1 MEKCVAYERCGACAM
16 LETPYAE
23 QLARKRDAVARAF
36 RAESLR
42 VQVQD
47 VCGMEEPF
55 HYRNKVIAAVSMRG
69 SRIVCGLYEE
79 SSHRVVPMAG
89 CLLQDERLNAVLATL
104 ESLLN
109 SLKIKP
115 FGYGGTLKHILLR
128 LGARTGQVLVV
139 LVTSEEL
146 MHGRKELLARLR
158 AAHPEIKTAVQIIQP
173 RQTSVV
179 LGEREK
185 VLFGPGYIVDELL
198 GRRYKISARS
208 FYQVN
213 PLQTERLYAKA
224 LSLAALQPGETLLDA
239 YCGIGTIG
247 LSAVGASSVFGVQN
261 RPNRTSEPEKR
272 ASGVQNGAECTS
284 GAENGASGVQQ
295 QPDLHPGAEAVRVI
309 GVEINRDAV
318 QDAIANARANGIR
331 DARFYCADVSA
342 FMRDF
347 DAPVDVLMLDPPRAG
362 CDEEFL
368 RAVLQMAPRR
378 IVYVSCNPAT
388 QARDVAF
395 LTARSRRG
403 APSYALAPEAW
414 PFDLFPHTAHV
425 ENIVSLVR

>member
-1 MEKCVAYERCGACAM
+1 MEQCVAYERCGACQG
-16 LETPYAE
+16 LGTPYAG
-23 QLARKRDAVARAF
+23 QLAWKRDVVAQAF
-36 RAESLR
+36 RAEGLR

-69 SRIVCGLYEE
+69 SRVVCGLYEE

-89 CLLQDERLNAVLATL
+89 CLLQDERLNTVLATL
-104 ESLLN
+104 DALLN

-115 FGYGGTLKHILLR
+115 FGYGGTLKHVLLR
-128 LGARTGQVLVV
+128 LGASTGEVLLV

-158 AAHPEIKTAVQIIQP
+158 AAHPEIKTVVQNIQP

-179 LGEREK
+179 LGPREK
-185 VLFGPGYIVDELL
+185 VLFGPGYIVNELL

-213 PLQTERLYAKA
+213 LSQTERLYAKA
-224 LSLAALQPGETLLDA
+224 LSLAALQPGETLMDA

-247 LSAVGASSVFGVQN
+247 LSAEG
-261 RPNRTSEPEKR
+261 
-272 ASGVQNGAECTS
+272 
-284 GAENGASGVQQ
+284 
-295 QPDLHPGAEAVRVI
+295 VRVI

-331 DARFYCADVSA
+331 DARFYSADVSA

-395 LTARSRRG
+395 LTARPRRG
-403 APSYALAPEAW
+403 APSYALAPESW

-425 ENIVSLVR
+425 ENIVSLTLTC

>member
-1 MEKCVAYERCGACAM
+1 M
-16 LETPYAE
+16 LGVPYAE
-23 QLARKRDAVARAF
+23 QLARKRESVVQAF
-36 RAESLR
+36 RDAGLR
-42 VQVQD
+42 IRVQD
-47 VCGMEEPF
+47 VCGMEEPY
-55 HYRNKVIAAVSMRG
+55 HYRNKVIAAVSMQG
-69 SRIVCGLYEE
+69 SRVVCGLYEE
-79 SSHRVVPMAG
+79 YSHRVVPLAG
-89 CLLQDERLNAVLATL
+89 CLLQDERLNAVLTVL
-104 ESLLN
+104 VKSLN
-109 SLKIKP
+109 DLKIKP

-146 MHGRKELLARLR
+146 LHGRKELLARLR
-158 AAHPEIKTAVQIIQP
+158 AACPSVTTIVQNIQP

-179 LGEREK
+179 LGPREK
-185 VLFGPGYIVDELL
+185 VLYGPGFIADELL

-213 PLQTERLYAKA
+213 PAQTERLYGQA
-224 LSLAALQPGETLLDA
+224 LSLAALRPGDTLMDA

-247 LSAVGASSVFGVQN
+247 LSATG
-261 RPNRTSEPEKR
+261 E
-272 ASGVQNGAECTS
+272 
-284 GAENGASGVQQ
+284 
-295 QPDLHPGAEAVRVI
+295 DIRVI

-318 QDAIANARANGIR
+318 QDAIANARANGVR
-331 DARFYCADVSA
+331 NARFWCADVSA

-347 DAPVDVLMLDPPRAG
+347 NREFDAPVDVLMVDPPRSG
-362 CDEEFL
+362 CDETFL

-395 LTARSRRG
+395 LTHARR
-403 APSYALAPEAW
+403 YALSSDAY

-425 ENIVSLVR
+425 ENIVALDRR